1 MSFSTTTVAYHK
13 QRQDGNFVKPR
24 KTGSFA
30 ALADAPE
37 YARVISELR
46 HESMVHE
53 LSRRACDD
61 YMEEIMEHMRQMEVK
76 RLGSLSY
83 TFFADSS

>member
-13 QRQDGNFVKPR
+13 QLQDGNFAKPR

-37 YARVISELR
+37 YAKIIFGLR
-46 HESMVHE
+46 HESMEHE
-53 LSRRACDD
+53 LSRQACED
-61 YMEEIMEHMRQMEVK
+61 YMEDIMEHMRQMEVK

-83 TFFADSS
+83 TSFAESP

>member
-13 QRQDGNFVKPR
+13 QLQDGNFVRPC

-37 YARVISELR
+37 YSKIIFELR

-53 LSRRACDD
+53 LSRQACDD
-61 YMEEIMEHMRQMEVK
+61 YLEEIMEHMRQMEVK
-76 RLGSLSY
+76 RLDSLSY
-83 TFFADSS
+83 TSFAEFS